1 MKRFAVLALSCALA
15 APLAA
20 QNIVTVNGQSISQK
34 QFDDFISLLIK
45 QGAQDSP
52 ELREQ
57 VKNEMTIRLIAVQE
71 AEKAGL
77 DKKAEVA
84 QELDLARQGILVRA
98 LLSDY
103 IEKNPLSE
111 KDYKAE
117 YERLKKEEAGQKE
130 FKVSHILVK
139 DEAEAKKLLADIKAK
154 TISFADAAKQN
165 SMDPGSG
172 AQGGDLG
179 WAPSGLYVPEFA
191 AAVEK
196 QKKGELSA
204 APVESQFGWHIIQVD
219 DSRNIEFPKF
229 EEVKPQIEEMLRQK
243 QLTEYQESLMK
254 NAKVN

>member
-103 IEKNPLSE
+103 IEKNPLS
-111 KDYKAE
+111 
-117 YERLKKEEAGQKE
+117 
-130 FKVSHILVK
+130 
-139 DEAEAKKLLADIKAK
+139 
-154 TISFADAAKQN
+154 
-165 SMDPGSG
+165 
-172 AQGGDLG
+172 
-179 WAPSGLYVPEFA
+179 
-191 AAVEK
+191 
-196 QKKGELSA
+196 
-204 APVESQFGWHIIQVD
+204 
-219 DSRNIEFPKF
+219 
-229 EEVKPQIEEMLRQK
+229 
-243 QLTEYQESLMK
+243 
-254 NAKVN
+254 

>member
-179 WAPSGLYVPEFA
+179 
-191 AAVEK
+191 
-196 QKKGELSA
+196 
-204 APVESQFGWHIIQVD
+204 
-219 DSRNIEFPKF
+219 
-229 EEVKPQIEEMLRQK
+229 
-243 QLTEYQESLMK
+243 
-254 NAKVN
+254 

>member
-34 QFDDFISLLIK
+34 QFDDFIGLLIK

>member
-196 QKKGELSA
+196 QKKVELSA
-204 APVESQFGWHIIQVD
+204 APVKSQIVWHIIQVD